1 MKLKNKDFIE
11 IEFTARVKDG
21 EVFDSNRKEE
31 LKKLDSKTD
40 AKPFVFSIGQGMF
53 LKGIEEVL
61 IGKEVGKHKIELAAK
76 DAFGLR
82 NSKLIQRMS
91 SKLFKEHNLNPV
103 QGISFNF
110 DGRVG
115 KVLASSGGRVIVDF
129 NNPVAGKDVIYDL
142 DILRKIDNQN
152 EQIKAFIEFLFKRE
166 LKFEV
171 KDKNLII
178 FVEKE
183 AVKFI
188 ELFKEKFK
196 EIFDLELVVKEL
208 EEKTPKK
215 SQ

>member
-171 KDKNLII
+171 KDKNVII

-183 AVKFI
+183 AVKFV

-196 EIFDLELVVKEL
+196 EIFDLELVIKEL

>member
-61 IGKEVGKHKIELAAK
+61 IGKEIGKHKIELAAK

-171 KDKNLII
+171 KDKNVII

-183 AVKFI
+183 AVKFV